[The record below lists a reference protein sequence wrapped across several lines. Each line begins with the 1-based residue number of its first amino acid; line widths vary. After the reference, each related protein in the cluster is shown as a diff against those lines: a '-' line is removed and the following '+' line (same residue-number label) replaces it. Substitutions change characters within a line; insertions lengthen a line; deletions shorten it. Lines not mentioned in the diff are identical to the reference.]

1 MTTQTNKVSG
11 MTEAELVAAEA
22 RYNRTVNEGG
32 EGYNPYTAEL
42 QDRAAKAHA
51 AAPMTRDDLVRLL
64 DRLDCT
70 IARESGTYDAARCDA
85 IKAQIKAMDD
95 AADAEFAA
103 EWTLETTRTRR
114 AEWNATIKA
123 LSETHKGLRFAVAVS
138 AHAKAVGYGTDDLR
152 RAVKMHGL

>member
-1 MTTQTNKVSG
+1 ME
-11 MTEAELVAAEA
+11 TEAHNLVE
-22 RYNRTVNEGG
+22 RDDRCPKCG
-32 EGYNPYTAEL
+32 ERDADMLIVTATEHICCT
-42 QDRAAKAHA
+42 ACGTHYKPGA